1 MNLAAVEI
9 KAFVPA
15 TDFCASTH
23 FCRDFTLFDPGGVV
37 WRIAQNLPR
46 T

>member
-1 MNLAAVEI
+1 MAMNLAAFEI

-15 TDFCASTH
+15 ADFGVS
-23 FCRDFTLFDPGGVV
+23 DPRGVV